1 MKEEIFKKHMEKI
14 MFSVVAVLVLCIAGL
29 IVYISKS
36 SLNNTIES
44 SKLNALSIIDQYKTL
59 RGYYVKSVVKKVK
72 ANTDLKITYDHKTMG
87 NAIPLPATVI
97 HDMSELLSKKGD
109 DAVKLRLYSPYPF
122 PNRQDRV
129 LDQYAKDALA
139 FFDKNP
145 NEPFIRKE
153 KMGNQEMVR
162 VAMADRMV
170 AEACVNCHNTRADT
184 PKNNWKL
191 NDVRGVLEV
200 IAPIDVQLAANG
212 SMLNNVI
219 WITGFAVI
227 LVVALVVGI
236 WFVMRSVKQSETE
249 TAKIVSMMENTP
261 QGTIFADTD
270 FKIQYMNAE
279 SEKILKKLEKYLP
292 VGANN
297 VIGQSI
303 DIFHKVPDRQRKI
316 VSDPKNLPV
325 NTFIDVGPEKVEL
338 VVSPVYD
345 QNHDYLGPMVAWEIV
360 TEKLHAETQMARIA
374 GMVENNPGMMM
385 YAGKDLKVSY
395 INPAGDKVLQQMQ
408 KHLKVSAGNVIGE
421 PLENFH
427 SDPAHLRNIIS
438 KYEKL
443 PHQEQFQ
450 MGPETIDM
458 VVTGL
463 YDKDKNYLGPMVT
476 WEIVTEKVENERK
489 TREMAERDQRQAREL
504 QEKVDSMLG
513 VVDAAARGDLTQQIT
528 VKGDDA
534 IGKMGEGL
542 AKFFTDLRQS
552 VSNIAGTAQTLSS
565 SAEELTSV
573 SQTMAGNA
581 EETSAQANVVSAAS
595 EEISRNVQ
603 TAATGAEEMSA
614 SIKEIAQNSTEAA
627 KVAKSAVDMAEKT
640 NATVSKLGDSSAE
653 IGQVIKVITSIAE
666 QTNLLALNATIE
678 AARAGEAG
686 KGFAVVANEV
696 KELANQTAKATE
708 DISQKIEA
716 IQEDTRSS
724 VDAIGEITMIINQIN
739 DISNTIASA
748 VEEQTATT
756 AEIGRN
762 VGETAKGSAEISQ
775 NISGVAQ
782 AAQDTSSGV
791 GQTQEAANEL
801 SRMASDLQKLVGKFQ
816 Y

>member
-1 MKEEIFKKHMEKI
+1 MNEDLFKRHMEKV
-14 MFSVVAVLVLCIAGL
+14 MFSVVAILVLCIAGL
-29 IVYISKS
+29 IVYISKT
-36 SLNNTIES
+36 SLHNTIES

-59 RGYYVKSVVKKVK
+59 RAYYVKSVVKKVK
-72 ANTDLKITYDHKTMG
+72 ANTDLKISYDHKTMG

-122 PNRQDRV
+122 PNRSDRV
-129 LDQYAKDALA
+129 LDQYAQDALA
-139 FFDKNP
+139 FFEKNP
-145 NEPFIRKE
+145 NETFIRKE
-153 KMGNQEMVR
+153 KVGNQEMVR

-170 AEACVNCHNTRADT
+170 AEACVNCHNSRADT
-184 PKNNWKL
+184 PKNDWKL

-212 SMLNNVI
+212 SMLTNVI
-219 WITGFAVI
+219 WITGFAVV

-236 WFVMRSVKQSETE
+236 WFVIRSVKRSEVE
-249 TAKIVSMMENTP
+249 TAKIVSMMENMP
-261 QGTIFADTD
+261 RGAMYADLD
-270 FKIQYMNAE
+270 FKIRYVNAE
-279 SEKILKKLEKYLP
+279 SIKNFKKLEKYLP
-292 VGANN
+292 AAANN
-297 VIGQSI
+297 VVGQSF
-303 DIFHKVPDRQRKI
+303 DIFHKDPSHQRR
-316 VSDPKNLPV
+316 VLSDPKNLPIS
-325 NTFIDVGPEKVEL
+325 TQIEVGPEIVDL
-338 VVSPVYD
+338 NVAAVYD
-345 QNHDYLGPMVAWEIV
+345 QNKNYLGPMAAWEIV
-360 TEKLHAETQMARIA
+360 TQKVEAETQMARIA
-374 GMVENNPGMMM
+374 GMVENNPGVMM
-385 YAGKDLKVSY
+385 YADTELKVSY
-395 INPAGDKVLQQMQ
+395 VNPSGEKVMQKLQQ
-408 KHLKVSAGNVIGE
+408 HLSVSAKNVVGE
-421 PLENFH
+421 PMENFH
-427 SDPAHLRNIIS
+427 SDPAHFRSILS
-438 KYEKL
+438 KPESF

-450 MGPETIDM
+450 LGADTIEM
-458 VVTGL
+458 IVTGL

-476 WEIVTEKVENERK
+476 WEVVTEKVENERK

-513 VVDAAARGDLTQQIT
+513 VVDAAAKGDLTQDIT
-528 VKGDDA
+528 VHGSDA

-542 AKFFTDLRQS
+542 AKFFRDLRKS
-552 VSNIAGTAQTLSS
+552 VSDIAGTAQTLSS

-614 SIKEIAQNSTEAA
+614 SIKEIAQNSTQAA
-627 KVAKSAVDMAEKT
+627 KVARSAVEMAEKT

-716 IQEDTRSS
+716 IQEDTKSS

>member
-1 MKEEIFKKHMEKI
+1 
-14 MFSVVAVLVLCIAGL
+14 
-29 IVYISKS
+29 
-36 SLNNTIES
+36 
-44 SKLNALSIIDQYKTL
+44 
-59 RGYYVKSVVKKVK
+59 
-72 ANTDLKITYDHKTMG
+72 
-87 NAIPLPATVI
+87 
-97 HDMSELLSKKGD
+97 MSELLSKKGAD
-109 DAVKLRLYSPYPF
+109 TVKLRLYSPYPF
-122 PNRQDRV
+122 PNRANQV
-129 LDQYAKDALA
+129 LDQFAQDAIA
-139 FFDKNP
+139 FFEKNP
-145 NEPFIRKE
+145 DETFIRKE
-153 KMGNQEMVR
+153 KMGDQEMVR
-162 VAMADRMV
+162 VALADRLV
-170 AEACVNCHNTRADT
+170 AEACVNCHNTRHDT
-184 PKNNWKL
+184 PKNDWKL

-200 IAPIDVQLAANG
+200 ISPIDTQLAANS
-212 SMLNNVI
+212 SMLNKVMG
-219 WITGFAVI
+219 ITGFAVI

-236 WFVMRSVKQSETE
+236 WFVMRSVKRSETE

-261 QGTIFADTD
+261 QGTIFADTNW
-270 FKIQYMNAE
+270 KIQYMNAE
-279 SEKILKKLEKYLP
+279 SEKIIKRLEKHLP
-292 VGANN
+292 VAGNN
-297 VIGQSI
+297 VIGQCI
-303 DIFHKVPDRQRKI
+303 DIFHKNPDHQRRI

-338 VVSPVYD
+338 VVSAVYD

-360 TEKLHAETQMARIA
+360 TEKFQAEQEMAKVSSI
-374 GMVENNPGMMM
+374 VENMTANVIFSDKEFIIRYM
-385 YAGKDLKVSY
+385 
-395 INPAGDKVLQQMQ
+395 NPAS
-408 KHLKVSAGNVIGE
+408 LKNLKK
-421 PLENFH
+421 LEQYLPVKANDVVGQCIDIFH
-427 SDPAHLRNIIS
+427 KNPSHQRSILTDFN
-438 KYEKL
+438 KL
-443 PHQEQFQ
+443 PHNANIQV
-450 MGPETIDM
+450 GPETLELTAAAMLDQNKEHI
-458 VVTGL
+458 GS
-463 YDKDKNYLGPMVT
+463 MVT
-476 WEIVTEKVENERK
+476 WNVITERLKMEQEQ
-489 TREMAERDQRQAREL
+489 REAAERDLRQAREL

-513 VVDAAARGDLTQQIT
+513 VVDAASSGDLTREIT
-528 VKGDDA
+528 VKGEDA

-542 AKFFTDLRQS
+542 AKFFQDLRGS
-552 VSNIAGTAQTLSS
+552 VSDIAGTAQTLSS

-614 SIKEIAQNSTEAA
+614 SIKEIARNSTEAA

-716 IQEDTRSS
+716 IQEDTKSS

-762 VGETAKGSAEISQ
+762 VSETAKGSSEISQ

-782 AAQDTSSGV
+782 AAQNTSSGV
-791 GQTQEAANEL
+791 GQTQEAATEL
-801 SRMASDLQKLVGKFQ
+801 SRMASDLQKLVGRFKI
-816 Y
+816 